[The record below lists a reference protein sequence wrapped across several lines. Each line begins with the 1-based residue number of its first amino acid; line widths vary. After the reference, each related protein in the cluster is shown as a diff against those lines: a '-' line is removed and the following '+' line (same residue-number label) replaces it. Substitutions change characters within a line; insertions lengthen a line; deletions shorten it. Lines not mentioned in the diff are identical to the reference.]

1 MAKYTV
7 QVDPKP
13 TDTVYVKCSAG
24 LKTTECK
31 IQDETTIELDGE
43 PTEIYI
49 RRETTLLRRF
59 TKWRCRYVTVTLESD
74 EKEFYFPVFG
84 DISSAGKTIKEYS
97 AKLSHHDSSAEREDS
112 LSKNRQFKVNSKCMN
127 AQYSCYDSG
136 YACGP

>member
-1 MAKYTV
+1 MKKYIV

-13 TDTVYVKCSAG
+13 TDTVYIQFSDG
-24 LKTTECK
+24 LKKIECK

-84 DISSAGKTIKEYS
+84 EISSAGKTIKEYS
-97 AKLSHHDSSAEREDS
+97 ERP
-112 LSKNRQFKVNSKCMN
+112 
-127 AQYSCYDSG
+127 A
-136 YACGP
+136 